1 MNEILKVFLSMSFS
15 GALLI
20 LALLLGGRLLKNKIS
35 RQWQYYIWLIVIL
48 RLVLPFGTETSL
60 MGKLYQDM
68 DDGISQAVSLYERP
82 TPFYTSGDIS
92 TLEDIFHFAVGAEA
106 DNENAACSA
115 EGLISVHPAE
125 GLAPAGPTEDLAAA
139 SPLQDI
145 ASLLINHI

>member
-60 MGKLYQDM
+60 MGKM
-68 DDGISQAVSLYERP
+68 RSEEH
-82 TPFYTSGDIS
+82 TSE
-92 TLEDIFHFAVGAEA
+92 LQ
-106 DNENAACSA
+106 
-115 EGLISVHPAE
+115 
-125 GLAPAGPTEDLAAA
+125 
-139 SPLQDI
+139 SP
-145 ASLLINHI
+145 S